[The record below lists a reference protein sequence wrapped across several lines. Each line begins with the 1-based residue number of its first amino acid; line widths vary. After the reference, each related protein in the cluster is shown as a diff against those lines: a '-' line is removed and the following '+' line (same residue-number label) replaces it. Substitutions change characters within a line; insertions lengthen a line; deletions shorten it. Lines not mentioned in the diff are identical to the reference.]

1 MAKKINQTNQSTK
14 AYLLGIKRI
23 SQRNW
28 LVLGKLFHYQKTV
41 TSLSYHPKAKLKD
54 VRNYYAFEK
63 CILFCGNKNSEVDR
77 GCLRVSKRGVWCF
90 NTNMGGQ
97 Q

>member
-14 AYLLGIKRI
+14 AYLLGKESLSVI
-23 SQRNW
+23 
-28 LVLGKLFHYQKTV
+28 HYQKTV

-63 CILFCGNKNSEVDR
+63 CLLFCGNKNSEVDR
-77 GCLRVSKRGVWCF
+77 SCLKVSKRGVWCF
-90 NTNMGGQ
+90 NTTMGGQ

>member
-1 MAKKINQTNQSTK
+1 M
-14 AYLLGIKRI
+14 
-23 SQRNW
+23 
-28 LVLGKLFHYQKTV
+28 LGKLFHYQKTL

-77 GCLRVSKRGVWCF
+77 GCLKVSKRGVWCF